1 MTDTQTD
8 HSTHTDRSAAVRTDA
23 ERELLA
29 TVPTGLL
36 IDGTWRAAADGA
48 TFPVVDPSTGETLLE
63 IADATPEDG
72 VAALDAAEAAKR
84 GWATTP
90 PRQRAEVLRRAFD
103 LLQER
108 RADFALLMTLEMGK
122 PLAEANGE
130 VTYGGEFLRWFSE
143 EAVRIGGS
151 YGTNPEGTGRA
162 IVSHKPVGPAFLITP
177 GTSRSRWP
185 PARSPPRSPP
195 GARSS

>member
-8 HSTHTDRSAAVRTDA
+8 HSATDTQQATRTAA
-23 ERELLA
+23 ERALLA
-29 TVPTGLL
+29 KVPTGLL
-36 IDGTWRAAADGA
+36 VDGTWQPAADGA

-72 VAALDAAEAAKR
+72 VRALDAAAAAQQA
-84 GWATTP
+84 WATTP
-90 PRQRAEVLRRAFD
+90 PRQRAEVLRKAFD

-130 VTYGGEFLRWFSE
+130 VTYGGEFLRWFS
-143 EAVRIGGS
+143 
-151 YGTNPEGTGRA
+151 
-162 IVSHKPVGPAFLITP
+162 
-177 GTSRSRWP
+177 
-185 PARSPPRSPP
+185 
-195 GARSS
+195 